1 MTAAVVFAIIGGVAL
16 LALGLRGMYVKGSAA
31 ADAAIAEIKSE
42 ADADA
47 DAYLMR
53 QDAMIH

>member
-1 MTAAVVFAIIGGVAL
+1 MLVAVLIVAGVAF
-16 LALGLRGMYVKGSAA
+16 LALGLRVMWIKGNAA
-31 ADAAIAEIKSE
+31 ANAAIAEIKSE

-47 DAYLMR
+47 DAYFMR